1 MTKTEIY
8 AALAEIFEDV
18 FGRSDLVLK
27 PGTTARDI
35 AGWDSIR
42 QIDIVLSVEQRF
54 QIKLT
59 TRDLDRLTC
68 VGDLVKV
75 ISRSVPR

>member
-1 MTKTEIY
+1 MTKDDIY
-8 AALAEIFEDV
+8 AALGDIFEDV

-27 PGTTARDI
+27 PGTSAKDI

-42 QIDIVLSVEQRF
+42 QIDIILSVEQRF

-68 VGDLVKV
+68 VGDLVRV
-75 ISRSVPR
+75 ISKLAR

>member
-1 MTKTEIY
+1 MTKAEIY
-8 AALAEIFEDV
+8 AALADIFEDL

-27 PGTTARDI
+27 PSTSAKDI

-42 QIDIVLSVEQRF
+42 QIDIIMAVEQRF

-68 VGDLVKV
+68 VGDLVRV
-75 ISRSVPR
+75 ISRLAR

>member
-1 MTKTEIY
+1 MTKDDIY
-8 AALAEIFEDV
+8 AALGDIFEDV

-27 PGTTARDI
+27 PGTSAKDI

-42 QIDIVLSVEQRF
+42 QIDIILSVEQRF

-68 VGDLVKV
+68 VGDLVRV
-75 ISRSVPR
+75 ISKSAR

>member
-1 MTKTEIY
+1 MTKDEIY

-27 PGTTARDI
+27 PSTSAKDI
-35 AGWDSIR
+35 SGWDSIR
-42 QIDIVLSVEQRF
+42 QIDIILSVEQRF

-68 VGDLVKV
+68 VGDLVRV
-75 ISRSVPR
+75 ISRLAR

>member
-1 MTKTEIY
+1 MTKAEIY
-8 AALAEIFEDV
+8 AALADIFEDL

-27 PGTTARDI
+27 PSTSAKDI

-42 QIDIVLSVEQRF
+42 QIDIIIAVEQRF

-59 TRDLDRLTC
+59 TRDLDRLTNL
-68 VGDLVKV
+68 GDLVKV
-75 ISRSVPR
+75 ISRLA

>member
-1 MTKTEIY
+1 MTKNEIY
-8 AALAEIFEDV
+8 AALADIFEDV
-18 FGRSDLVLK
+18 FGRSDLTLK
-27 PGTTARDI
+27 PSTSAKDI

-42 QIDIVLSVEQRF
+42 QIDIILSVEQRF

-68 VGDLVKV
+68 VGDLVRV
-75 ISRSVPR
+75 ISRLAR

>member
-1 MTKTEIY
+1 MTKDDIY
-8 AALAEIFEDV
+8 AALADIFEDV

-27 PGTTARDI
+27 PGTSAKDI

-42 QIDIVLSVEQRF
+42 QIDIILSVEQRF
-54 QIKLT
+54 KIKLT

-68 VGDLVKV
+68 VGDLVRV
-75 ISRSVPR
+75 ISKLAR

>member
-1 MTKTEIY
+1 MTKAEIY
-8 AALAEIFEDV
+8 AALADIFEDL

-27 PGTTARDI
+27 PSTSAKDI

-42 QIDIVLSVEQRF
+42 QIDIIMAVEQRF

-59 TRDLDRLTC
+59 TRDLDRLTNL
-68 VGDLVKV
+68 GDLVKV
-75 ISRSVPR
+75 ISRLA

>member
-1 MTKTEIY
+1 MTKDEIY
-8 AALAEIFEDV
+8 AALGDIFEDV
-18 FGRSDLVLK
+18 FGRGDLVLK
-27 PGTTARDI
+27 PGTSAKDI

-42 QIDIVLSVEQRF
+42 QIDIILSVEQRF

-68 VGDLVKV
+68 VGDLVRV
-75 ISRSVPR
+75 ISRLAG